1 MKLENILKRLQ
12 VYTNIPRLQFQ
23 FETDEYVYIAD
34 TMDQVNYIL
43 KNLELIE
50 LAKQNLKTYKDDK
63 ETIKNIK
70 EMMKYYEETINASM
84 EKLEENYQEH
94 CIKLSRLA
102 ETEEEENGLL

>member
-50 LAKQNLKTYKDDK
+50 LAKQN
-63 ETIKNIK
+63 
-70 EMMKYYEETINASM
+70 
-84 EKLEENYQEH
+84 
-94 CIKLSRLA
+94 
-102 ETEEEENGLL
+102 